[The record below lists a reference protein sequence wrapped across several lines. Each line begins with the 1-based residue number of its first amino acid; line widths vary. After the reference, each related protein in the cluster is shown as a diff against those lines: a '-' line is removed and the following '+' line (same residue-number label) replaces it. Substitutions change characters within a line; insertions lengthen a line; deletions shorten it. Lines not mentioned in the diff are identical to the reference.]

1 MTVVW
6 ETDTPHHA
14 LYVTDVCNSKCIMC
28 PQIEGT
34 STHYDE
40 SIRILNLVD
49 TRNVSNIGITGGEPT
64 LNISKLVEV
73 LENIAKKSGGKDKP
87 ISARVNG
94 TTYTNFKKI
103 CEARGLT
110 SNAALNMLISDFVL
124 ENKHILEQ

>member
-1 MTVVW
+1 MGDMAKKNIVKPERKSLEEKAAEREARKQETVHSEN
-6 ETDTPHHA
+6 ETID
-14 LYVTDVCNSKCIMC
+14 
-28 PQIEGT
+28 
-34 STHYDE
+34 
-40 SIRILNLVD
+40 NL
-49 TRNVSNIGITGGEPT
+49 
-64 LNISKLVEV
+64 
-73 LENIAKKSGGKDKP
+73 AKKSNGKDKP